1 MELVGV
7 GIDLVD
13 IARVE
18 RMMARLGERVLRRFL
33 TARERAYVEARA
45 RPSMHLAAR
54 IAAKEAAYKALQAL
68 PGARSVSW
76 HDLEVERETEGR
88 PYLTLAGLAKELPTN
103 TTCTSSSHSPI
114 PTPPPALL
122 RSSRGLVDPKCR
134 SHGLTTEPQSS
145 RSQHGNNKERNSF
158 CCSVLAPCPS

>member
-1 MELVGV
+1 MELVGI

-18 RMMARLGERVLRRFL
+18 RMMDRLGERVLRRFL
-33 TARERAYVEARA
+33 TPREKAYVEARA

-68 PGARSVSW
+68 PGARAVSW

-88 PYLTLAGLAKELPTN
+88 PYLTLAGLAKELSDN
-103 TTCTSSSHSPI
+103 HHLHFELSLSHSDA
-114 PTPPPALL
+114 TA
-122 RSSRGLVDPKCR
+122 GAVAVVMKM
-134 SHGLTTEPQSS
+134 G
-145 RSQHGNNKERNSF
+145 
-158 CCSVLAPCPS
+158 

>member
-1 MELVGV
+1 MELIGV

-18 RMMARLGERVLRRFL
+18 RMIDRLGDRVMRRFL
-33 TARERAYVEARA
+33 TPGERAYVEARE

-68 PGARSVSW
+68 PGARAVGW

-88 PYLTLAGLAKELPTN
+88 PHLVMSGLAKELAERHRLRIEL
-103 TTCTSSSHSPI
+103 SLSHSDA
-114 PTPPPALL
+114 TAGAVAVAV
-122 RSSRGLVDPKCR
+122 RGGE
-134 SHGLTTEPQSS
+134 GLGGT
-145 RSQHGNNKERNSF
+145 
-158 CCSVLAPCPS
+158 V

>member
-1 MELVGV
+1 M

-18 RMMARLGERVLRRFL
+18 RMIDRLGDRVLRRFL
-33 TARERAYVEARA
+33 TPRECLYVEGRA
-45 RPSMHLAAR
+45 RPAMHVAAR

-88 PYLTLAGLAKELPTN
+88 PYLVLAGYARELAEKHGPLRLEL
-103 TTCTSSSHSPI
+103 SLSHSDA
-114 PTPPPALL
+114 TAGAVAVVL
-122 RSSRGLVDPKCR
+122 RG
-134 SHGLTTEPQSS
+134 
-145 RSQHGNNKERNSF
+145 
-158 CCSVLAPCPS
+158 

>member
-1 MELVGV
+1 MELIGV

-18 RMMARLGERVLRRFL
+18 RMMDRLGDRVLRRFL
-33 TARERAYVEARA
+33 TPREKAYVEARA

-88 PYLTLAGLAKELPTN
+88 PYLVLAGLAKEL
-103 TTCTSSSHSPI
+103 SDKHHLHFELSLSHSDATAGAVAI
-114 PTPPPALL
+114 VT
-122 RSSRGLVDPKCR
+122 R
-134 SHGLTTEPQSS
+134 HT
-145 RSQHGNNKERNSF
+145 
-158 CCSVLAPCPS
+158 

>member
-1 MELVGV
+1 M

-18 RMMARLGERVLRRFL
+18 RMMDRLGDRVLRRFL
-33 TARERAYVEARA
+33 TPREKAYVEARA

-88 PYLTLAGLAKELPTN
+88 PYLVLAGLAKEL
-103 TTCTSSSHSPI
+103 SDKHHLHFELSLSHSDATAGAVAI
-114 PTPPPALL
+114 VT
-122 RSSRGLVDPKCR
+122 R
-134 SHGLTTEPQSS
+134 HT
-145 RSQHGNNKERNSF
+145 
-158 CCSVLAPCPS
+158 